1 MWGWQSSRTAVI
13 GIASVVFV
21 VGCMLPVGDLLA
33 APVGSTAASY
43 GAIWLDA
50 RQRGLLYNTALLGTR
65 AAILATA
72 IGAPLGLALARM
84 ALPRKALLRLALA
97 APVLLPPY
105 VVGLSWIYL
114 GSSRGLVAS
123 CAQIAA

>member
-72 IGAPLGLALARM
+72 IGAPLGLALAR
-84 ALPRKALLRLALA
+84 KALLRLALA